1 MCYECERKYSHKYTH
16 TRTHSQA
23 ATHIYALTMVNAVCV
38 LACSPHYSK
47 SNNNS
52 NSRNNSSNDNSNTR
66 WSGSLVKYLQNFVK
80 GPALRWFLVEL
91 SNCLSS
97 RCPSVPLSGC
107 PLWLANWN
115 QQQLQPAPA
124 TTRTTTTSRA
134 SEIVTFNL
142 RFLHSFCIVVVVVA
156 FCQLLIAF
164 CGVFCS
170 HFAVAF
176 ISMRLL
182 FLFFSSPSPFAQ
194 VP

>member
-1 MCYECERKYSHKYTH
+1 MYALCYECERKYSHKYTH
-16 TRTHSQA
+16 TH
-23 ATHIYALTMVNAVCV
+23 ALTHKQPHIFTHWPWLMPFVFWLAARTTATAGTTRATSTATRVGLV
-38 LACSPHYSK
+38 LLLNIY
-47 SNNNS
+47 
-52 NSRNNSSNDNSNTR
+52 RI
-66 WSGSLVKYLQNFVK
+66 SLRGL
-80 GPALRWFLVEL
+80 LRWFLVEL

-124 TTRTTTTSRA
+124 TTTTTTTTSRA

-142 RFLHSFCIVVVVVA
+142 RFLHSFCFVVVVVA

-170 HFAVAF
+170 HFVVAF

>member
-16 TRTHSQA
+16 THALTRRQPHIFTHWPWLMPFVFWLAARTTATTTATAGTTRATTA
-23 ATHIYALTMVNAVCV
+23 ATRVGLVLLLNIY
-38 LACSPHYSK
+38 
-47 SNNNS
+47 
-52 NSRNNSSNDNSNTR
+52 RI
-66 WSGSLVKYLQNFVK
+66 SLRGL
-80 GPALRWFLVEL
+80 LRWFLVEL

-97 RCPSVPLSGC
+97 HCPSVPLSGC

-124 TTRTTTTSRA
+124 TTTTTTTSRA

-142 RFLHSFCIVVVVVA
+142 RFLHSFCFVVVVA